1 MAPRSSHSAIASR
14 TVLHNHLRLRWSFM
28 GKYRGHNY
36 SREFSREVQFLLW
49 QGEVT
54 EWSNGQ
60 HVHWGPGVRETWG
73 TDQLAPPVDWSVIW
87 PRNVQNTVHPPPSN
101 LPLLRSWF
109 ADPIRFAIFS
119 GFSGSFF
126 TWTPPTSFTLALP
139 TSQDFTQVAPPAC
152 PWLSTTASP
161 GLLQYSLSKYSLW
174 ACQGPGPVWL

>member
-1 MAPRSSHSAIASR
+1 MGLVSRIQLGKGNLKQFPVAPRSSHSAISSR

-60 HVHWGPGVRETWG
+60 HVHWGPGVQETWG

-87 PRNVQNTVHPPPSN
+87 PRNVQNTVASPSLKPAPPTFLVRWPYPFCHLLGGSLVPSSPELHPPP
-101 LPLLRSWF
+101 LLWLCL
-109 ADPIRFAIFS
+109 
-119 GFSGSFF
+119 
-126 TWTPPTSFTLALP
+126 LARI
-139 TSQDFTQVAPPAC
+139 
-152 PWLSTTASP
+152 
-161 GLLQYSLSKYSLW
+161 SLR
-174 ACQGPGPVWL
+174 